1 MCGYMKNGLMRSCPV
16 KFQSRS
22 FTYPRYLPPFRSS
35 HQKMVP
41 SRAYRTEG
49 LDGVSLG
56 FRNQMYHFNIEH
68 DYLPGCFLEIS
79 DQDACPSVC
88 VSP

>member
-1 MCGYMKNGLMRSCPV
+1 
-16 KFQSRS
+16 
-22 FTYPRYLPPFRSS
+22 
-35 HQKMVP
+35 MVP

-68 DYLPGCFLEIS
+68 DYLPGFFLEIS
-79 DQDACPSVC
+79 DPDACPSLC
-88 VSP
+88 VYP